1 MAMCIAT
8 YEATGSQVQMALE
21 RGLPAMLGN
30 FATKQ
35 LPYPSLSFDM
45 VHCAQCDISWNDKG
59 NLRKNSDVPYFILW
73 VGDTCYESLRTRNKQ
88 DGHCDLQICKKSVL
102 TNHKMLC
109 AYAY

>member
-1 MAMCIAT
+1 MRSILDIGCGFGSFGAHVISMNLMVMCIAT

-30 FATKQ
+30 FLTKQ

-59 NLRKNSDVPYFILW
+59 NFEN
-73 VGDTCYESLRTRNKQ
+73 
-88 DGHCDLQICKKSVL
+88 
-102 TNHKMLC
+102 
-109 AYAY
+109 